1 MKKICGTCEGGK
13 KDHWQDM
20 GGNGN
25 CTMMENSGYCAKHP
39 ESLAISHGGKYGTMV
54 ETDEYFGCAMWTKKT
69 EQPIEGKPQ
78 TA

>member
-1 MKKICGTCEGGK
+1 
-13 KDHWQDM
+13 
-20 GGNGN
+20 
-25 CTMMENSGYCAKHP
+25 MMENSGYCAKHP